1 MICTLQANI
10 CTATRWE
17 KQIVIYYGSM
27 MRLFDYLDD
36 EGMRR
41 EIARVLRHEL
51 KHHIEVRAGI
61 RSLEKWD
68 EEQMQLTCREG
79 FVRKGKGK
87 NESGMVIG
95 RTVSRI

>member
-1 MICTLQANI
+1 
-10 CTATRWE
+10 
-17 KQIVIYYGSM
+17 
-27 MRLFDYLDD
+27 MRLFGYLDD

-68 EEQMQLTCREG
+68 EEQIAAYLQRGLCAER
-79 FVRKGKGK
+79 KGK